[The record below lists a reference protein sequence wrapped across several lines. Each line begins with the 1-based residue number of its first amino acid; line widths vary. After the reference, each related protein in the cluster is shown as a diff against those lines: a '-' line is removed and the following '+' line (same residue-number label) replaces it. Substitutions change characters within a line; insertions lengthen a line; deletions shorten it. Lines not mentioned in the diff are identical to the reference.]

1 MAPLEKLEGEL
12 RTAVES
18 RRYREVERL
27 VVEYC
32 EAARTYVGSLAPE
45 DPRVRAAQTSI
56 QEVLEWTSR
65 MLLAGRASIALEL
78 NRLPRVQRYLQ
89 TPPAGGSSWH
99 VEG

>member
-1 MAPLEKLEGEL
+1 MKPLEQIEMEL
-12 RTAVES
+12 RSAVES

-27 VVEYC
+27 VVAYC
-32 EAARTYVGSLAPE
+32 EAARTYVGSLAPGGPE
-45 DPRVRAAQTSI
+45 LPEAQKAV

-89 TPPAGGSSWH
+89 TPPAGGRSWH